1 MYSLEL
7 DAYLIPLFNINDKLP
22 DKLNRQELLYA
33 DKCSKD
39 GIELGLFQYSID
51 LLYVEGYNKNVEKAY
66 GFCVKCGRMID
77 LTKIVK
83 YLM

>member
-1 MYSLEL
+1 MEL
-7 DAYLIPLFNINDKLP
+7 DAYLIPLFNVNDKLP
-22 DKLNRQELLYA
+22 DKLSSQDLLCM

-51 LLYVEGYNKNVEKAY
+51 TLYVEGYNKNVNKAY
-66 GFCVKCGRMID
+66 GFCVKCGRLLD
-77 LTKIVK
+77 LTHIVK